1 MLSAILHSKK
11 YGSGLAGVCIEEA
24 IGAEDLLTATVFER
38 IAYLPENVFAQFINN
53 LLGDVSFGSLKECYF
68 WTRFDNVEP
77 DVILRD
83 HKGQTLIIEA
93 KRYDIYQQ
101 QNVEQLT
108 NEILAIAND
117 ENYLSESPIFLLALG
132 GMDNYEA
139 KNEQKWQQD
148 IQDRLIDLGQ
158 ENIDF
163 QFFCCSWQDL
173 YQALQKAIPQENKAL
188 QRILND
194 IAMAYD
200 WHGIRYK
207 PYQWLKG
214 LKPVGIK
221 SEKYPLM
228 IKSNSEWK
236 ELSIQLIHYEKF
248 PSFLGV

>member
-1 MLSAILHSKK
+1 MLSAILHGKK

-38 IAYLPENVFAQFINN
+38 IAYLPDDVFNQFIQN
-53 LLGDVSFGSLKECYF
+53 LLGEVSFCFLHECSF

-117 ENYLSESPIFLLALG
+117 ENYLSESPILLALG
-132 GMDNYEA
+132 GMANYGAE
-139 KNEQKWQQD
+139 NEQKWQQD
-148 IQDRLIDLGQ
+148 IQDRLIELGQ

-163 QFFCCSWQDL
+163 QFFCRSWQDL

-200 WHGIRYK
+200 WHSIRYK

-214 LKPVGIK
+214 LEPVGIK

-228 IKSNSEWK
+228 IKSNLK
-236 ELSIQLIHYEKF
+236 LKKLSIQSISYEKF